1 MRTNQSDFLRL
12 SAEGALLFS
21 PFRSLGDMSRM
32 RLVAATS
39 WLKIAHFQ
47 FYAEV
52 IEVGWYQ
59 SMSYVMCVR
68 LVAFPSVSCFFDYQF
83 FISALLVSTVA

>member
-1 MRTNQSDFLRL
+1 
-12 SAEGALLFS
+12 
-21 PFRSLGDMSRM
+21 MSRM

-52 IEVGWYQ
+52 VEVNWYQ
-59 SMSYVMCVR
+59 SMSYVMCVSIPF
-68 LVAFPSVSCFFDYQF
+68 VP
-83 FISALLVSTVA
+83 